1 MLDPKVF
8 KAYDVRGLYPAE
20 LDEEGAR
27 AIARAYVGQFEPQRI
42 AVGRDMRTMS
52 PSMAAAVIEGAAE
65 AGCDVVDIGMVG
77 TEMTYFAVDHLGLDG
92 GIMVTASHNPKEYTG
107 MKIVRRGALPVGG
120 DSGLYDVRDRAL
132 TGTVPVKARG
142 TVTQED
148 VYPAFVDRVLSFV
161 DVPSIRPLRV
171 VIDAAN
177 GMAGAMLP
185 PILDRLPLDTVRC
198 FFEPDGTFP
207 NHAPNPLL
215 PENREFIVRK
225 TLEEH
230 ADLGV
235 AYDGDAD
242 RCFFVDDTGEF
253 VPGDFVTALFAES
266 ILEKEPGGK
275 VIYDV
280 RASWAVPE
288 TIERAGGVPLLNRVG
303 HAFFKERMRRDGAVF
318 GGEVSAHYYFR
329 DFSQSDSGTVPFL
342 LMVELLSKREQK
354 LSELLRPY
362 RERYFLTG
370 ELNTPVKDV
379 AVKLQELKERFGP
392 EGTVSHLDG
401 ISVDAA
407 DWHMNVRPSNTEPLL
422 RLNLEARSQELM
434 ERKRDEVLDVIRGHK
449 PRRQRLDELPLEPR
463 QPRVERELP
472 RARVVARD
480 AVLVQLLGDAEPLA
494 QDEPRVVQRP
504 APGGRLRLEGGRGF
518 RHLSRRLRD
527 ARRAVRVADADPDRQ
542 GAPFPGRPLR
552 LESTGGRCS
561 TGSTAGC
568 CPKG

>member
-1 MLDPKVF
+1 MLDPKIF
-8 KAYDVRGLYPAE
+8 KAYDVRGIYPAE
-20 LDEEGAR
+20 LDEDGAY
-27 AIARAYVGQFEPQRI
+27 AIGRAYVQQFEPRRI
-42 AVGRDMRTMS
+42 AVGRDMRLSS
-52 PSMAAAVIEGAAE
+52 PEIAAAVMRGAADEGAE
-65 AGCDVVDIGMVG
+65 VLDLGLVG
-77 TEMTYFAVDHLGLDG
+77 TEMVYFAVGSLELDG

-107 MKIVRRGALPVGG
+107 MKIVRRGAVPVGG

-132 TGTVPVKARG
+132 TGTVPVKTRG
-142 TVTQED
+142 AVTQQD
-148 VYPAFVDRVLSFV
+148 VYPAFVERVLSFV

-171 VIDAAN
+171 VVDAAN

-185 PILDRLPLDTVRC
+185 PILDRLPLEAVRC

-225 TLEEH
+225 TLEAH

-266 ILEKEPGGK
+266 ILEKESGGK

-288 TIERAGGVPLLNRVG
+288 TIQRAGGIPLLNRVG

-379 AVKLQELKERFGP
+379 AVKLQELKERFGQ

-434 ERKRDEVLDVIRGHK
+434 ERKRDEVVEVIR
-449 PRRQRLDELPLEPR
+449 
-463 QPRVERELP
+463 
-472 RARVVARD
+472 
-480 AVLVQLLGDAEPLA
+480 
-494 QDEPRVVQRP
+494 
-504 APGGRLRLEGGRGF
+504 
-518 RHLSRRLRD
+518 S
-527 ARRAVRVADADPDRQ
+527 
-542 GAPFPGRPLR
+542 
-552 LESTGGRCS
+552 
-561 TGSTAGC
+561 
-568 CPKG
+568 